1 MAAVNMYEAKAT
13 LSRLVERAVAG
24 EEIII
29 ARAGTPLVK
38 MVPVQMESKPLKRH
52 SGQNDLGISYIA
64 EDFDAPLP
72 EDLLERFG
80 WLGC

>member
-13 LSRLVERAVAG
+13 LSSLVERAIAG

-38 MVPVQMESKPLKRH
+38 IVPLHSAEAPPKRL
-52 SGQNDLGISYIA
+52 SGQNDLEISFIA

-72 EDLLERFG
+72 EDILEQFG
-80 WLGC
+80 Y

>member
-1 MAAVNMYEAKAT
+1 MAAINMYEAKST

-38 MVPVQMESKPLKRH
+38 IVPLHATDLPTKRV
-52 SGQNDLGISYIA
+52 SGQNDLQISYIA

-72 EDLLERFG
+72 EDILEQFG
-80 WLGC
+80 Y

>member
-1 MAAVNMYEAKAT
+1 MASVNMYEAKAT
-13 LSRLVERAVAG
+13 LSSLVERAVAG

-38 MVPVQMESKPLKRH
+38 IVPLHSAESPKRRL
-52 SGQNDLGISYIA
+52 SGQNDLEISYVA

-72 EDLLERFG
+72 EDMLGQFG
-80 WLGC
+80 Y

>member
-1 MAAVNMYEAKAT
+1 MASVNMYEAKAT
-13 LSRLVERAVAG
+13 LSSLVERAVAG

-38 MVPVQMESKPLKRH
+38 IVPLHSAELPKRRL
-52 SGQNDLGISYIA
+52 SGQNDLEISYVA

-72 EDLLERFG
+72 EDMLGQFG
-80 WLGC
+80 Y